1 MFRASCRRPVC
12 RKIRIMPQNNRTS
25 PTGRK
30 SGYRRTV
37 TVATGALATQTNTVV
52 TATLTGLATTDVV
65 TVNQASVTTSIAAV
79 GAFCAAAN
87 VLSVV
92 FNNPTAAT
100 STTQNVALKV
110 NVAKYTA

>member
-1 MFRASCRRPVC
+1 MFREAFRLPVC
-12 RKIRIMPQNNRTS
+12 RKNRSMPQNNRVS

-52 TATLTGLATTDVV
+52 TATLPGLATSDVV
-65 TVNQASVTTSIAAV
+65 VVNQASVTTSIAAV

-87 VLSVV
+87 VLSVI

-100 STTQNVALKV
+100 STTQNITLKV
-110 NVAKYTA
+110 NVGKYTA